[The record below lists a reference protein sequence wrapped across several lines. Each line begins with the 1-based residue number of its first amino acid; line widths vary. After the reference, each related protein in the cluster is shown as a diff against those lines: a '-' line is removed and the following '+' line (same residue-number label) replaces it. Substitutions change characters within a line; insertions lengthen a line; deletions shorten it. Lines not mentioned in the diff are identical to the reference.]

1 MPAATCVMMGPV
13 DALTEPQAAPVGP
26 GEGWAGGVARFLLRN
41 RSLLERVGEL
51 RTRLFRM
58 ALAVLVASV
67 LAWFAYGH
75 ILVLLVQPL
84 KSLPGA
90 SGLVK
95 QGTLVFTAPT
105 EAFYVRIRVV
115 VFTGAAVAS
124 PVVLW
129 QLWGF
134 LAAGVRTRGTRY
146 AVAVVASAVVLFLAG
161 GALAF
166 AFVNPALRLFVYL
179 GGSHVTLIPSA
190 GEYLSFLM
198 LLVVAFGLTFEYPL
212 FLLALTL
219 AGVISSGHLRRR
231 RRIAYFSLLVVSAV
245 VTPTVDPIT
254 PLALA
259 LPLGLLYEATIA
271 VARLLKR

>member
-1 MPAATCVMMGPV
+1 MMGAVDPV
-13 DALTEPQAAPVGP
+13 TQPLVAPIGP
-26 GEGWAGGVARFLLRN
+26 GEGWSAGVARFLLRN
-41 RSLLERVGEL
+41 RSLLDRLGEL

-58 ALAVLVASV
+58 ALAVLVGSV
-67 LAWFAYGH
+67 VAWFAYGH
-75 ILVLLVQPL
+75 ILALLVRPL
-84 KSLPGA
+84 RSLPGA
-90 SGLVK
+90 TGVVGR
-95 QGTLVFTAPT
+95 GTLVFTAPT

-115 VFTGAAVAS
+115 VFTGAAIAS

-134 LAAGVRTRGTRY
+134 LAGGLHTRRTRY
-146 AVAVVASAVVLFLAG
+146 AVAVVTSAVVLFVAG

-166 AFVNPALRLFVYL
+166 AFINPALRLFLYL

-190 GEYLSFLM
+190 AEYLSFLM
-198 LLVVAFGLTFEYPL
+198 VLVVAFGLTFEYPL

-259 LPLGLLYEATIA
+259 LPLGLLYEATIL
-271 VARLLKR
+271 VARMLKH